1 MRQRRGAIPD
11 RSRLRSTRLILILI
25 GACLFLAG
33 MAGGVVWMVA
43 SDLYDKGMMDE

>member
-11 RSRLRSTRLILILI
+11 RSRLRSACLILIL
-25 GACLFLAG
+25 ACLFLAG

-43 SDLYDKGMMDE
+43 SDWYDKGMMDE